1 MSNLKKNLK
10 SSENFYYGGIFTL
23 RNKPCDFVIDINH
36 PKPGS
41 KPVKI
46 YQIGGMDGSISF
58 AYETSK
64 GLVRLNKNT
73 GMIEEENILGSFLKL
88 KPKNYPDFF
97 LKNGFLFETKK
108 DEYQS
113 LNEESIQQLISRL
126 KTCVDLI
133 NEITNNNK
141 SYKNILNNAFDLFS
155 ADTVNVKLGIEKI
168 YSSAIHSLYRDI
180 LDNNRL
186 TNDNGI
192 RKLKNANGDFE
203 IKDTIYDS
211 YILDSDNYYEYQEDS
226 DDAFYKRLM
235 YVYVNKKSEYSNEEK
250 YIIDTL
256 FHYFHDFLPKATADT
271 ELDDKLKDGVITF
284 AKLMVKEEI
293 DHNIKGVHAS
303 YDTNKMEP
311 KWRVDNL
318 FTALYMSLFYLRANN
333 YIYKQCPHC
342 GTYFVVSRTTSKR
355 VYCTDNCRNNAAAKR
370 FRKKNAKA

>member
-1 MSNLKKNLK
+1 M
-10 SSENFYYGGIFTL
+10 
-23 RNKPCDFVIDINH
+23 
-36 PKPGS
+36 
-41 KPVKI
+41 
-46 YQIGGMDGSISF
+46 
-58 AYETSK
+58 
-64 GLVRLNKNT
+64 
-73 GMIEEENILGSFLKL
+73 
-88 KPKNYPDFF
+88 
-97 LKNGFLFETKK
+97 
-108 DEYQS
+108 
-113 LNEESIQQLISRL
+113 NEESIQQLISRL

-155 ADTVNVKLGIEKI
+155 ADTINVKLGIEKI

-192 RKLKNANGDFE
+192 KKLKNANGDFE

-211 YILDSDNYYEYQEDS
+211 YILDSDYYYENQEDC

-235 YVYVNKKSEYSNEEK
+235 YIYVNKKSEYSNEEK

-355 VYCTDNCRNNAAAKR
+355 VYCTDNCRNNAAAKKKK
-370 FRKKNAKA
+370 KKNTKA